1 MRLRVLIL
9 LALAGVILAV
19 VALRGGD
26 PPPALLPNAQTLPGG
41 DPLAWNAERSDD
53 DAKAASEGLA
63 HVLYEKSPGG
73 MLASAQRAESWGP
86 IIERVAKET
95 GADAATLESIVL
107 LESAGRAEAQ
117 AGDSLE
123 GAAGRRQL
131 LAETGR
137 SLLGMRVDVAAS
149 ERLTRRLRRAVAAGR
164 TKRAQRLRAARR
176 RVDERFD
183 PRKAIAGTAR
193 YLQIARARLGRDD
206 LAIASYHMGIGN
218 LRQALSLYG
227 APNGVP
233 YARLYFDSTPLRHQA
248 AQHFLAR
255 LGDDSSTYLWR
266 VGAAREALRLLR
278 DDRDELRKR
287 EELHMGADSAELVL
301 HPPGDTK
308 TFGGLGALRDG
319 RDSGDLVE
327 LPPAYLAEHGI
338 AAPTGALL
346 RREALATLAY
356 IGTQTRRIAATPRPL
371 RIVRALQP
379 GDDMQATG
387 YSFDIARTYAG
398 RAQAQAFQFVLDRLT
413 ALNLIA
419 WSRDAGAIHVTV
431 ASAAARLEEPLGVH
445 PPD

>member
-1 MRLRVLIL
+1 MRLRAVLLI
-9 LALAGVILAV
+9 AV
-19 VALRGGD
+19 AAIVVAFLALRGGD
-26 PPPALLPNAQTLPGG
+26 PPPALLPSADNLPAG
-41 DPLAWNAERSDD
+41 DPLAWNAERSGD
-53 DAKAASEGLA
+53 DATAASEGLA

-73 MLASAQRAESWGP
+73 MVASAQRAESWRP
-86 IIERVAKET
+86 VIEQVAKQSGT
-95 GADAATLESIVL
+95 DPDTLESIVL
-107 LESAGRAEAQ
+107 LESAGRPEAQ
-117 AGDSLE
+117 ASSSLE
-123 GAAGRRQL
+123 GAVGLTQI

-149 ERLTRRLRRAVAAGR
+149 ERLTRRLVRADRAGR
-164 TKRAQRLRAARR
+164 AKRARRLRAARR

-287 EELHMGADSAELVL
+287 EDLHTGADSAELVL

-308 TFGGLGALRDG
+308 TFGDLGALRDG
-319 RDSGDLVE
+319 RDGGELVE
-327 LPPAYLAEHGI
+327 LPAAYLTRHAI
-338 AAPTGALL
+338 VAPSGALL

-356 IGTQTRRIAATPRPL
+356 LGTQTRRIGGSRRPL
-371 RIVRALQP
+371 RVVRALQP

-387 YSFDIARTYAG
+387 YSFDIARTYAS
-398 RAQAQAFQFVLDRLT
+398 RRQALAFQFVLDRLT

-419 WSRDAGAIHVTV
+419 WSRTPSAIHVTV
-431 ASAAARLEEPLGVH
+431 SSDAQRLEEPMGVH
-445 PPD
+445 PEG